1 MAWIDRYNLME
12 YYHMHMRPF
21 RALLA
26 NLERRGILV
35 ATNYLADVEVQARK
49 DRVEHVATFKR
60 WAAGEIGP
68 DGLAMNLASLVQ
80 LSTFLFGG
88 GANAKTQE
96 CMEAVRVFK
105 TPRADV
111 PDEAMEAYRE
121 RDAALKEQKE
131 ADAALLDNGEGGE
144 SSSEEN
150 VPEEDEFDQMKAA
163 ELKLL
168 CKEYNLK
175 VSGKKAASTI
185 TSP

>member
-1 MAWIDRYNLME
+1 
-12 YYHMHMRPF
+12 
-21 RALLA
+21 
-26 NLERRGILV
+26 
-35 ATNYLADVEVQARK
+35 
-49 DRVEHVATFKR
+49 
-60 WAAGEIGP
+60 
-68 DGLAMNLASLVQ
+68 
-80 LSTFLFGG
+80 
-88 GANAKTQE
+88 
-96 CMEAVRVFK
+96 
-105 TPRADV
+105 
-111 PDEAMEAYRE
+111 MEAYRE